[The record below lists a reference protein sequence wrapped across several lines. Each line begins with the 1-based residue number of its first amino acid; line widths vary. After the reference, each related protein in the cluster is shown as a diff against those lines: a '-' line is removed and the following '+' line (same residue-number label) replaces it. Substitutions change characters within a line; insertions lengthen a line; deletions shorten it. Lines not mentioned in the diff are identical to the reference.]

1 MSEKLNQNKN
11 AKTTYEK
18 ILETAYDC
26 FATLGY
32 EQTSLSMIAKNIG
45 ISKPAL
51 YYHFESKEALF
62 ETLYVFIVEEMV
74 SEYVVHGQVE
84 NKEALVKVIID
95 KGLSDIRFLKEKP
108 AFTAILKQYL
118 LLGMRNKKIERL
130 TKRLEES
137 INNYYASL
145 MIQAVN
151 LEIIHQNEIEA
162 YTELL
167 LLLDHGILDKAERL
181 DVHALNQVWTLYIN
195 KLFS

>member
-1 MSEKLNQNKN
+1 MSDKINQNKN
-11 AKTTYEK
+11 HKTTYEK
-18 ILETAYDC
+18 ILETAYEC

-62 ETLYVFIVEEMV
+62 ETLYGFIVEEMV
-74 SEYVVHGQVE
+74 SEYIIHGQVE
-84 NKEALVKVIID
+84 NKDALVKVIID
-95 KGLSDIRFLKEKP
+95 KGLSDIQYIKEKS
-108 AFTAILKQYL
+108 AFTSILKQYL

-137 INNYYASL
+137 IYNYYASL
-145 MIQAVN
+145 MSQAVN

-162 YTELL
+162 YIELL
-167 LLLDHGILDKAERL
+167 LLLDHGILDKSERL
-181 DVHALNQVWTLYIN
+181 DAHTLNQIWTLFIN
-195 KLFS
+195 KLFP